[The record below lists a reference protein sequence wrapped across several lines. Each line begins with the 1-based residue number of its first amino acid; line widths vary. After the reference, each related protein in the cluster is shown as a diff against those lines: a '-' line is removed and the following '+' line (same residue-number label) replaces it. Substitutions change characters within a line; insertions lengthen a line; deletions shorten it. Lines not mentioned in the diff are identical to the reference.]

1 MDRIFEFE
9 KTNPEVANL
18 KVSGSSVWTVF
29 RFRLKFLLLQKR
41 LSNAPQG
48 LRFKLSTIVKGVFDF
63 AGNIVQFIG
72 SFAVIFRKYQYIV
85 VTNNLE
91 VRELDGRRVD
101 KLAHHLIN
109 LVGEENTLVL
119 CYGAAGRSE
128 MHSYKNTVSASFIDM
143 LSRFR
148 WVQMDIGKED
158 QQILNKLQYTFGYN
172 EVVLNDVKHV
182 LKKARV
188 LQWLLNVW
196 KPRIFFSCCYSN
208 YAEIFAANQA
218 AVDTVEL
225 QHGIIGPLHA
235 GYEAAIPLD
244 KQFTSKT
251 LWTFGQ
257 NSTRGLSGNLVNL
270 SSVWPIG
277 NFFLQAIA
285 EKPLGKLAEGVADKI
300 AVCVPVDAYTEEHI
314 LEFLVK
320 VASKLPQVIFYVNP
334 RVQLS
339 SKAQSIIEGS
349 QGFKVI
355 TGMPFQL
362 LVRHCD
368 IHTATDSTCCL
379 EALTLG
385 VQNILINDN
394 GSAFRYYGHL
404 VDPLY
409 TRFADDPDAYIQFMN
424 NYIPSSR
431 DAVIASN
438 KDNYM
443 ADNLG
448 RIREGL
454 AKLGAC

>member
-18 KVSGSSVWTVF
+18 KVSGHYVWTVF

-41 LSNAPQG
+41 LTNAPHG
-48 LRFKLSTIVKGVFDF
+48 LRLKLSSVVRGVLDF
-63 AGNIVQFIG
+63 ARNIIQLIG
-72 SFAVIFRKYQYIV
+72 SFSVIFRKYEYIIV
-85 VTNNLE
+85 SNNLE
-91 VRELDGRRVD
+91 VRELDGKRVD
-101 KLAHHLIN
+101 KLAHQLISI
-109 LVGEENTLVL
+109 VGEENTLVL
-119 CYGAAGRSE
+119 CYGAAGKSE
-128 MHSYKNTVSASFIDM
+128 MHSYKNTVPASLIDW

-148 WVQMDIGKED
+148 WVQMGVRKED
-158 QQILNKLQYTFGYN
+158 QQILDKLQQTFGYN
-172 EVVLNDVKHV
+172 EVVLKDVKHI
-182 LKKARV
+182 LKKTKV
-188 LQWLLNVW
+188 LQWLLDIW
-196 KPRIFFSCCYSN
+196 KPKILFSCCYSN

-218 AVDTVEL
+218 GIDTVEL

-235 GYEAAIPLD
+235 GYEAKILLD
-244 KQFTSKT
+244 KQFTSET

-257 NSTRGLSGNLVNL
+257 NSTKGLSGNLVNL
-270 SSVWPIG
+270 SFVWPIG
-277 NFFLQAIA
+277 NFYLQAIA
-285 EKPLGKLAEGVADKI
+285 ERSLQKLDESITGKV
-300 AVCVPVDAYTEEHI
+300 AVCVPVDAYTEENI
-314 LEFLVK
+314 LTFLVK
-320 VASKLPQVIFYVNP
+320 VAPELPQVVFYVNP

-339 SKAQSIIEGS
+339 PKAQLIIEGS
-349 QGFKVI
+349 QAFKVI

-409 TRFADDPDAYIQFMN
+409 TKFADDPDAYIQYMN
-424 NYIPSSR
+424 SYIPYSR
-431 DAVIASN
+431 EAIIASN